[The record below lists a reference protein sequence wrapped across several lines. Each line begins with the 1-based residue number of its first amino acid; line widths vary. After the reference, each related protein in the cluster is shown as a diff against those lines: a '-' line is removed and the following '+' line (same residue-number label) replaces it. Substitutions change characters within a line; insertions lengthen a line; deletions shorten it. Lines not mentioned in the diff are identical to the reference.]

1 MRILKEEEFNNLAL
15 KAKGKSSPIF
25 NSLVNINVGEG
36 LLIIKKDCNHKAI
49 PSTLVK
55 HIEKNTR

>member
-25 NSLVNINVGEG
+25 NSLVNLNLGEG
-36 LLIIKKDCNHKAI
+36 LLIEKKTGTVRQA
-49 PSTLVK
+49 
-55 HIEKNTR
+55 RAR